1 MRRAPVAAGLG
12 LALCLAAGGFAAA
25 PLYVPGLALLL
36 IVAAAATWVPASVRQ
51 VRLARRT
58 GSPAVE
64 EDASL
69 PVSVRVL
76 HSRLPFPGAEV
87 RAWSGAPALPLARSS
102 DATVDDAIRFRRRG
116 RQQLGPASVLISDP
130 LGLCRR
136 AVYSGIDE
144 VLVLPRVE
152 PVRFVEVNGQPAVLG
167 RAAPSPAEV
176 DATEVD
182 SLRPLRPGTPASRI
196 HWPTVARTMTL
207 MERRLV
213 ADGDHRP
220 LVVVDPQE
228 PSGTEGLDQAMRAA
242 ASLCVHL
249 ARRGGCALV
258 LPGDRRPV
266 PIDAELYGFPDLHA
280 RLAVLGPDDGA
291 PPVGCLA
298 GADTVLWISA
308 ASGRCATLAQLRAR
322 VRYLVSPHPQERWP
336 VLFTVAGCSGQRLER
351 AVANRRA
358 A

>member
-1 MRRAPVAAGLG
+1 
-12 LALCLAAGGFAAA
+12 
-25 PLYVPGLALLL
+25 
-36 IVAAAATWVPASVRQ
+36 
-51 VRLARRT
+51 
-58 GSPAVE
+58 
-64 EDASL
+64 
-69 PVSVRVL
+69 
-76 HSRLPFPGAEV
+76 
-87 RAWSGAPALPLARSS
+87 
-102 DATVDDAIRFRRRG
+102 
-116 RQQLGPASVLISDP
+116 VLISDP

-152 PVRFVEVNGQPAVLG
+152 PVRFVEVTGQPAVLG

-291 PPVGCLA
+291 PPLGCLA